1 MAPKKKKICY
11 DTLVRKIDSMDTKI
25 CEMRKGLSTLRQS
38 LLADQEEPEEICP
51 DEVESDIALLDA
63 IQDIC
68 LEGLLEREPEG
79 DA

>member
-1 MAPKKKKICY
+1 MTSKKKKICY
-11 DTLVRKIDSMDTKI
+11 ETLVRKIDSMDSKI
-25 CEMRKGLSTLRQS
+25 CEMRKGLNTLKRS
-38 LLADQEEPEEICP
+38 LIAEKEDEEICP
-51 DEVESDIALLDA
+51 DEVDSDIALLDA

>member
-1 MAPKKKKICY
+1 MVFKKKKICY
-11 DTLVRKIDSMDTKI
+11 DALVRKIDSMDSKI
-25 CEMRKGLSTLRQS
+25 CEMRKGLSTLKQS
-38 LLADQEEPEEICP
+38 LLAEKEEEEICP
-51 DEVESDIALLDA
+51 DEVESEIALLDA

>member
-1 MAPKKKKICY
+1 MVFKKKKVCY
-11 DTLVRKIDSMDTKI
+11 DTLVRTIDSMDSKI
-25 CEMRKGLSTLRQS
+25 CEMRKGLSTLKQS
-38 LLADQEEPEEICP
+38 LLAGNEEEEICP
-51 DEVESDIALLDA
+51 DEVASEIALLDA

>member
-1 MAPKKKKICY
+1 MVFKKKKICY
-11 DTLVRKIDSMDTKI
+11 DTLVRKIDSMDSKI
-25 CEMRKGLSTLRQS
+25 CEMRQGLNTLKRS
-38 LLADQEEPEEICP
+38 LLAEIEEEEICP
-51 DEVESDIALLDA
+51 DEVDSEIALLDA